1 MMMKIKDNVALK
13 FYPVL
18 LLFLGVRFRVS
29 GVRLKADDRENEELW
44 RLNCSAKF
52 KNENNADRQLIKTPG
67 INVWAWALVFLTPE
81 T

>member
-1 MMMKIKDNVALK
+1 
-13 FYPVL
+13 
-18 LLFLGVRFRVS
+18 VS